1 MILDW
6 SKMSIGHRWA
16 RSHHTAVILI
26 IYNPVSNH
34 LSQLSELINCTSGD
48 IPSKLT
54 LRSVR
59 CSFFASHCLR
69 LQFLLIQ
76 KISLRQRFPWNLV
89 ATRFLKGPFPQVET
103 HPASMA
109 TWPKA
114 GMALRFCA
122 SEATIFLYADAVH
135 KETIQGIRDHLD

>member
-34 LSQLSELINCTSGD
+34 L
-48 IPSKLT
+48 
-54 LRSVR
+54 
-59 CSFFASHCLR
+59 SHCLR

-135 KETIQGIRDHLD
+135 KETIQGIRDHPD